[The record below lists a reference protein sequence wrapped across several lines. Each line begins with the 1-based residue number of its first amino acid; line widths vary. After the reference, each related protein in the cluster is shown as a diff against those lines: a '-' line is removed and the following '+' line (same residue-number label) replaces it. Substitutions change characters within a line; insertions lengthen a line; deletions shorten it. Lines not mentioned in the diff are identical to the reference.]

1 MANVNPFSGF
11 VRYFLGCGIL
21 SFRGKAGLRINKM
34 EFRDNEAIYLQ
45 IAAYV
50 SENILLG
57 KWPAEQKIPSVRDM
71 AVELEVNPNTVMRS
85 YEFLQNQGVIYN
97 KRGLGLYVAP
107 DGSDKVKV
115 YSRERFIQQDL
126 PVFFRNIYLLD
137 ISAEDLQ
144 EWYEKFKIE
153 NYKPKSTG
161 ENENK

>member
-1 MANVNPFSGF
+1 
-11 VRYFLGCGIL
+11 
-21 SFRGKAGLRINKM
+21 M

-45 IAAYV
+45 IAAFV

-57 KWPAEQKIPSVRDM
+57 KWPVEQKILSVRDL

-107 DGSDKVKV
+107 DGREKVKT
-115 YSRERFIQQDL
+115 YRKERFIQQDL

-137 ISAEDLQ
+137 IEPEDLQ
-144 EWYEKFKIE
+144 QWYEKFKLE
-153 NYKPKSTG
+153 NYKSKLND
-161 ENENK
+161 EDENK